1 MASDASG
8 DLEQQELP
16 QGGRH
21 WTAARGDRERAPR
34 GGRHKARD
42 FLALQALIALIINIH
57 SDPLAPQN
65 LNPGQDSTRR
75 TDDTGGHST
84 RNSSPGPQNHH
95 RGLAPSRRKSTSHSP
110 SFNPGADPAF
120 LPGPRV
126 NELACRQQRKKAF
139 FSKSLFASTKL

>member
-75 TDDTGGHST
+75 TDDTGGYST
-84 RNSSPGPQNHH
+84 RNSSPGPKSHH
-95 RGLAPSRRKSTSHSP
+95 CQHAQAATAAPLT
-110 SFNPGADPAF
+110 
-120 LPGPRV
+120 RV
-126 NELACRQQRKKAF
+126 HVHIRTVQYFRNG
-139 FSKSLFASTKL
+139 